1 MKLLHL
7 GDLHIGKSVND
18 YHMIED
24 QEYILEQILSIVEE
38 REIDAVLIAGDVYD
52 KTIPSEEAVRVL
64 DHFLC
69 RLAQMQRKTYLI
81 SGNHDSEERLH
92 FGSALFEA
100 RGIYIAS
107 KYEGTLYRQTL
118 EDAYGEIHFYLLP
131 FVKASQVK
139 HFFPEEKIDSYE
151 QAVSV
156 ILRHAGIRETERN
169 ILVAHQFVTGGKEEP
184 VFGGS
189 ENMTVRHVG
198 NVEKIRAD
206 VLEGFDYVALGH
218 LHAPQKVGKE
228 TIRYAGSPLKY
239 SFSEIQNEKSVPVVT
254 IREKG
259 TVEIELVPLRPL
271 RDMRHLKG
279 RMEQL
284 LDPKN
289 VQDPEDFIYVT
300 LTEETPVLDAMTIL
314 RQYYPRTLKL
324 DYENS
329 HTQANVQPD
338 LAEEMQEKSF
348 QELISAFYEMM
359 YGCAIDEE
367 ELRVALEAA
376 GEAGVAG
383 EAG

>member
-24 QEYILEQILSIVEE
+24 QEYILEQILSIVEK

-81 SGNHDSEERLH
+81 SGNHDSDERLH

-156 ILRHAGIRETERN
+156 ILRQIGRE
-169 ILVAHQFVTGGKEEP
+169 
-184 VFGGS
+184 
-189 ENMTVRHVG
+189 HV
-198 NVEKIRAD
+198 
-206 VLEGFDYVALGH
+206 
-218 LHAPQKVGKE
+218 
-228 TIRYAGSPLKY
+228 
-239 SFSEIQNEKSVPVVT
+239 
-254 IREKG
+254 
-259 TVEIELVPLRPL
+259 
-271 RDMRHLKG
+271 
-279 RMEQL
+279 
-284 LDPKN
+284 
-289 VQDPEDFIYVT
+289 
-300 LTEETPVLDAMTIL
+300 
-314 RQYYPRTLKL
+314 
-324 DYENS
+324 
-329 HTQANVQPD
+329 
-338 LAEEMQEKSF
+338 
-348 QELISAFYEMM
+348 
-359 YGCAIDEE
+359 
-367 ELRVALEAA
+367 
-376 GEAGVAG
+376 
-383 EAG
+383 

>member
-1 MKLLHL
+1 M
-7 GDLHIGKSVND
+7 
-18 YHMIED
+18 
-24 QEYILEQILSIVEE
+24 
-38 REIDAVLIAGDVYD
+38 
-52 KTIPSEEAVRVL
+52 
-64 DHFLC
+64 
-69 RLAQMQRKTYLI
+69 
-81 SGNHDSEERLH
+81 
-92 FGSALFEA
+92 
-100 RGIYIAS
+100 IYIAS

-338 LAEEMQEKSF
+338 LAEEMQS
-348 QELISAFYEMM
+348 L
-359 YGCAIDEE
+359 
-367 ELRVALEAA
+367 
-376 GEAGVAG
+376 
-383 EAG
+383 